1 MSNRKNE
8 NTVKTDLFKISPH
21 DIVVSEGFNSRRNFD
36 LDELVKSI
44 SENGVLNPI
53 SVVPYLNEEGVEKYR
68 LVDGERRYR
77 ATMEAIKNGADI
89 KRVPAI
95 FLSKSLQEDELIF
108 QQILRNEG
116 KPFSEYEYGIA
127 FRNLKE
133 RGYTIEEI
141 LKKLGMPAWKAI
153 YLTHTERDPRVQKL
167 MSEGKIEGVTVRH
180 IYQAHKNDEEG
191 AVQEIL
197 NASTQVGKVK
207 DEKTGK
213 KVEKITL
220 DTLRKLDANSK
231 TIAKKDSEKILA
243 GLRLLIRY
251 TQSYK
256 GTGVEALLSIDDI
269 YSKLSK
275 GETIVEILD
284 GLMKQLKAVD

>member
-1 MSNRKNE
+1 MARK
-8 NTVKTDLFKISPH
+8 D
-21 DIVVSEGFNSRRNFD
+21 D
-36 LDELVKSI
+36 
-44 SENGVLNPI
+44 
-53 SVVPYLNEEGVEKYR
+53 
-68 LVDGERRYR
+68 
-77 ATMEAIKNGADI
+77 
-89 KRVPAI
+89 
-95 FLSKSLQEDELIF
+95 
-108 QQILRNEG
+108 
-116 KPFSEYEYGIA
+116 EYGIA

-231 TIAKKDSEKILA
+231 TIAKA
-243 GLRLLIRY
+243 GFQFI
-251 TQSYK
+251 
-256 GTGVEALLSIDDI
+256 
-269 YSKLSK
+269 
-275 GETIVEILD
+275 
-284 GLMKQLKAVD
+284 